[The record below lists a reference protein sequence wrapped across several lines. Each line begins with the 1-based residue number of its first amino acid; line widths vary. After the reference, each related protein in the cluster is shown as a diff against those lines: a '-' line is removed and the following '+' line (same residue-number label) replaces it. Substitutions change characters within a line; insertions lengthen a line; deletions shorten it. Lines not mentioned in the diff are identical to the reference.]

1 MKLFFGKKENK
12 IITMFREH
20 LEKVEEGI
28 ELLDD
33 LLKAYIKSENY
44 KQLCEKIESIENQA
58 DVLRRN
64 IEKEMYKGGFLPNF
78 RGDLLGI
85 IESVDK
91 VMNKTES
98 VSDIFYYEAPFIPEE
113 LKEEFVKLS
122 EEIITTYKHLKKAIE
137 CIFDN
142 IDNASEIIKGVEKSE
157 HQADIHEKNIKEIV
171 FKMNLALSQKLH
183 IKQICEN
190 MGDIADRAE
199 NTSDRLDILLMKR
212 NIK

>member
-20 LEKVEEGI
+20 LDKVEEGI
-28 ELLDD
+28 GLLDD
-33 LLKAYIKSENY
+33 MIKDYMKSNNC
-44 KQLCEKIESIENQA
+44 KQFCEKIDSIENQA
-58 DVLRRN
+58 DVLRRG

-98 VSDIFYYEAPFIPEE
+98 VSDIFYYETPYIPEE
-113 LKEEFVKLS
+113 LKDEFIKLS
-122 EEIITTYKHLKKAIE
+122 EEVITTYKHLKTAIE
-137 CIFDN
+137 SIFDN
-142 IDNASEIIKGVEKSE
+142 IDDASEIIKEVEKSE
-157 HQADIHEKNIKEIV
+157 HEADIHEKNIKEIV
-171 FKMNLALSQKLH
+171 FKMNLALSQKMH

-199 NTSDRLDILLMKR
+199 NTSDRLNILLMKR

>member
-20 LEKVEEGI
+20 LEKVEDGI

-33 LLKAYIKSENY
+33 LVHAYIKKENF
-44 KQLCEKIESIENQA
+44 KQLCEKISQIENQA
-58 DVLRRN
+58 DILRRS

-98 VSDIFYYEAPFIPEE
+98 VSDIFYYEDPFIPEE
-113 LKEEFVKLS
+113 VKDEFVKLS
-122 EEIITTYKHLKKAIE
+122 EKIIDTYKHLKTAIE
-137 CIFDN
+137 SIFDN
-142 IDNASEIIKGVEKSE
+142 IDDASDIIKEVEKSE
-157 HQADIHEKNIKEIV
+157 HEADIHEKNIKQIV

-199 NTSDRLDILLMKR
+199 NTSDRLNILLMKR

>member
-1 MKLFFGKKENK
+1 MKLFFGKKENN
-12 IITMFREH
+12 IITMFGKH
-20 LEKVEEGI
+20 LDKVEEGI

-33 LLKAYIKSENY
+33 VIKDYMKSNNY
-44 KQLCEKIESIENQA
+44 RELCEKIDSIENQA
-58 DVLRRN
+58 DVLRRG

-98 VSDIFYYEAPFIPEE
+98 VSDIFYYETPYIPEE
-113 LKEEFVKLS
+113 LKDEFIKLS
-122 EEIITTYKHLKKAIE
+122 EEVITTYKHLKTAIE
-137 CIFDN
+137 SIFDN
-142 IDNASEIIKGVEKSE
+142 IDDASEIIKEVEKSE
-157 HQADIHEKNIKEIV
+157 HNADIHEKNIKEIV

-199 NTSDRLDILLMKR
+199 NTSDRLNILLMKR

>member
-1 MKLFFGKKENK
+1 MKLFFGKKENQ

-28 ELLDD
+28 DLLDD
-33 LLKAYIKSENY
+33 LVHAYIKKENS
-44 KQLCEKIESIENQA
+44 KQLCEKISQIENQA
-58 DVLRRN
+58 DVLRRG

-98 VSDIFYYEAPFIPEE
+98 VSDIFYYEDPFIPEE
-113 LKEEFVKLS
+113 VKDDFISLS
-122 EEIITTYKHLKKAIE
+122 EKIISTYKSLKKSIE
-137 CIFDN
+137 AIFDN
-142 IDNASEIIKGVEKSE
+142 VDDASDLIKDVERYE
-157 HQADIHEKNIKEIV
+157 HEADIYEKNIKQEV
-171 FKMNLALSQKLH
+171 FKMNIALSQKLH
-183 IKQICEN
+183 IKQICES
-190 MGDIADRAE
+190 MGDIADRSE
-199 NTSDRLDILLMKR
+199 NTGDRLDILLMKR

>member
-1 MKLFFGKKENK
+1 
-12 IITMFREH
+12 
-20 LEKVEEGI
+20 
-28 ELLDD
+28 
-33 LLKAYIKSENY
+33 
-44 KQLCEKIESIENQA
+44 
-58 DVLRRN
+58 LRRG

-98 VSDIFYYEAPFIPEE
+98 VSDIFYYETPYIPEE
-113 LKEEFVKLS
+113 LKDEFIKLS
-122 EEIITTYKHLKKAIE
+122 EEVITTYKHLKTALE
-137 CIFDN
+137 SIFDN
-142 IDNASEIIKGVEKSE
+142 IDDASEIIKEVEKSE
-157 HQADIHEKNIKEIV
+157 HNADIHEKNIKEIV

-199 NTSDRLDILLMKR
+199 NTSDRLNILLMKR

>member
-20 LEKVEEGI
+20 LEKVDDGI
-28 ELLDD
+28 DLLDD
-33 LLKAYIKSENY
+33 LLNAYMKKEHFRE
-44 KQLCEKIESIENQA
+44 LCESIDDIENQA
-58 DVLRRN
+58 DVLRRG
-64 IEKEMYKGGFLPNF
+64 IERAMYKGGFLPNF

-91 VMNKTES
+91 IMNKTES
-98 VSDIFYYEAPFIPEE
+98 VADMFYYEDPFIPEE
-113 LKEEFVKLS
+113 VKEEFISLS
-122 EEIITTYKHLKKAIE
+122 EKIIKTYKSLKRAIE
-137 CIFDN
+137 SIFDN
-142 IDNASEIIKGVEKSE
+142 VDDASDLIKEVEVSE
-157 HQADIHEKNIKEIV
+157 HEADIHEKNIKEIV

-183 IKQICEN
+183 IKEICES

>member
-1 MKLFFGKKENK
+1 MKLFFGKKENN
-12 IITMFREH
+12 IITMFRKH
-20 LEKVEEGI
+20 LDKVEEGI

-33 LLKAYIKSENY
+33 VIKDYMKSNNY
-44 KQLCEKIESIENQA
+44 RELCEKIDSIENQA
-58 DVLRRN
+58 DVLRRG

-98 VSDIFYYEAPFIPEE
+98 VSDIFYYETPYIPEE
-113 LKEEFVKLS
+113 LKDEFIKLS
-122 EEIITTYKHLKKAIE
+122 EEVITTYKHLKTAIE
-137 CIFDN
+137 SIFDN
-142 IDNASEIIKGVEKSE
+142 IDDASEIIKEVEKSE
-157 HQADIHEKNIKEIV
+157 HNADIHEKNIKEIV

-199 NTSDRLDILLMKR
+199 NTSDRLNILLMKR

>member
-1 MKLFFGKKENK
+1 
-12 IITMFREH
+12 MFRKH
-20 LEKVEEGI
+20 LDKVEEGI

-33 LLKAYIKSENY
+33 VIKDYMKSNNY
-44 KQLCEKIESIENQA
+44 RELCEKIDSIENQA
-58 DVLRRN
+58 DVLRRG

-98 VSDIFYYEAPFIPEE
+98 VSDIFYYETPYIPEE
-113 LKEEFVKLS
+113 LKDEFIKLS
-122 EEIITTYKHLKKAIE
+122 EEVITTYKHLKTAIE
-137 CIFDN
+137 SIFDN
-142 IDNASEIIKGVEKSE
+142 IDDASEIIKEVEKSE
-157 HQADIHEKNIKEIV
+157 HNADIHEKNIKEIV

-199 NTSDRLDILLMKR
+199 NTSDRLNILLMKR

>member
-1 MKLFFGKKENK
+1 MKLFFGKKENN
-12 IITMFREH
+12 IITMFRKH
-20 LEKVEEGI
+20 LDKVEEGI

-33 LLKAYIKSENY
+33 VIKDYMKSNNY
-44 KQLCEKIESIENQA
+44 RELCEKIDSIENQA
-58 DVLRRN
+58 DVLRRG

-98 VSDIFYYEAPFIPEE
+98 VSDIFYYETPYIPEE
-113 LKEEFVKLS
+113 LKDEFIKLS
-122 EEIITTYKHLKKAIE
+122 EEVITTYKHLKTAIE
-137 CIFDN
+137 SIFDN
-142 IDNASEIIKGVEKSE
+142 IDDASEIIKEVEKSE
-157 HQADIHEKNIKEIV
+157 HNADIHEKNIKEIV

-190 MGDIADRAE
+190 LGDIADRAE
-199 NTSDRLDILLMKR
+199 NTSDRLNILLMKR

>member
-1 MKLFFGKKENK
+1 MKLFFGKKENQ

-28 ELLDD
+28 DLLDD
-33 LLKAYIKSENY
+33 LVHAYIKKENS
-44 KQLCEKIESIENQA
+44 KQLCEKISQIENQA
-58 DVLRRN
+58 DVLRRG

-98 VSDIFYYEAPFIPEE
+98 VSDIFYYETPYIPEE
-113 LKEEFVKLS
+113 LKDEFIKLS
-122 EEIITTYKHLKKAIE
+122 EEVITTYKHLKTAIE
-137 CIFDN
+137 SIFDN
-142 IDNASEIIKGVEKSE
+142 IDDASEIIKEVEKSE
-157 HQADIHEKNIKEIV
+157 HNADIHEKNIKEIV

-199 NTSDRLDILLMKR
+199 NTSDRLNILLMKR

>member
-1 MKLFFGKKENK
+1 MKLFFGKKENN
-12 IITMFREH
+12 IITMFRKH
-20 LEKVEEGI
+20 LDKVEEGI

-33 LLKAYIKSENY
+33 VIKDYMKSNNY
-44 KQLCEKIESIENQA
+44 RELCEKIDSIENQA
-58 DVLRRN
+58 DVLRRG

-98 VSDIFYYEAPFIPEE
+98 VSDIFYYETPYIPEE
-113 LKEEFVKLS
+113 LKDEFIKLS
-122 EEIITTYKHLKKAIE
+122 EEVITTYKHLKTAIE
-137 CIFDN
+137 SIFDN
-142 IDNASEIIKGVEKSE
+142 IDDASEIIKEVEKSE
-157 HQADIHEKNIKEIV
+157 HNADIHEKNIKEIV
-171 FKMNLALSQKLH
+171 FKMNLALSQKMH

-199 NTSDRLDILLMKR
+199 NTSDRLNILLMKR

>member
-1 MKLFFGKKENK
+1 MKLFFGKKEKK
-12 IITMFREH
+12 IINMFKDH

-33 LLKAYIKSENY
+33 LVHAYIKKENF
-44 KQLCEKIESIENQA
+44 KQLCEKISQIENQA
-58 DVLRRN
+58 DILRRD
-64 IEKEMYKGGFLPNF
+64 IEKEMYNGGFLPNF

-85 IESVDK
+85 IENVDK

-98 VSDIFYYEAPFIPEE
+98 VSDIFYYEGPFIPEE
-113 LKEEFVKLS
+113 LAEEFVKLS
-122 EEIITTYKHLKKAIE
+122 EEIIKTYKNLKSAIE
-137 CIFDN
+137 FIFDN
-142 IDNASEIIKGVEKSE
+142 IDNASEIIKKVETSE
-157 HQADIHEKNIKEIV
+157 HNADIHEKNIKETV

-183 IKQICEN
+183 IKQVCEN

-199 NTSDRLDILLMKR
+199 NTSDRLNILLMKR

>member
-20 LEKVEEGI
+20 LEKVEDGI

-33 LLKAYIKSENY
+33 LVHAYIKKENF
-44 KQLCEKIESIENQA
+44 KQLCEKISQIENQA
-58 DVLRRN
+58 DILRRS

-98 VSDIFYYEAPFIPEE
+98 VSDIFYYEDPFIPEE

-122 EEIITTYKHLKKAIE
+122 EEIITTYKQLKKSIE

-142 IDNASEIIKGVEKSE
+142 IDNASEIIKEVEKSE
-157 HQADIHEKNIKEIV
+157 HKADIHEKNIKQIV

-199 NTSDRLDILLMKR
+199 NTSDRLNILLMKR